1 MLDERRLR
9 QLYLDEQQSIR
20 AIAASEGLP
29 PHSVYNALKR
39 YRIPRRLPGFP
50 AHASSPRPPL
60 DEATLRR
67 LYLDGEHSIRA
78 IASMFEIS
86 SRQVYDA
93 LTHYHIPR
101 RSPGYR
107 PPSEPE
113 LVLELGSRALD
124 KARLRQLYEQEG
136 HSIAAIAAQY
146 GCPPNRIRTALV
158 RWGITVRRR
167 GRPAAARR

>member
-1 MLDERRLR
+1 MIDERRLR

-29 PHSVYNALKR
+29 PHTVYNALKR
-39 YRIPRRLPGFP
+39 YRIPRRNAGFP
-50 AHASSPRPPL
+50 AHGSSPHPPL

-67 LYLDGEHSIRA
+67 LYIDGEHSIRA
-78 IASMFEIS
+78 IAGMFQIS

-107 PPSEPE
+107 PAAEPG
-113 LVLELGSRALD
+113 LVLELGSHALD

-136 HSIAAIAAQY
+136 QSIAAIAALY

-158 RWGITVRRR
+158 RWGIALRRR
-167 GRPAAARR
+167 GRPAAPRR